1 MSRPNAAA
9 SPYYLLLTRMV
20 APLHILFMKLHLLTI
35 SLTLSFVL
43 QSPAKVAESGS
54 EILKESVEWQNDAMC
69 QFVFFAVLEGLYRD
83 GIQNEIVDA
92 IIGDRVEK
100 ERDKVLQELRVL
112 ELLVQQQE
120 SHLDTSQQEK
130 LQKQA
135 MLDDLKH
142 QLEDL
147 QQARHTVE
155 QMQSQPKVI
164 QHRPTPMAKTVFG
177 TEIHFRLFQGRIAYI
192 PWDQLIERLKQD
204 AQQKARNLSGEGK
217 LTELIGPIGGFR
229 MRYQL
234 GVRRYLAN
242 TTDGPRMRQGLQLEQ
257 FELIPVDPTMGEGVA
272 SAIEEGS
279 RFLQTLGSFSS
290 QRATVTIWVYPESFI
305 QFQQIKTLLHQRGFA
320 CAGRP
325 LPAGALISGSPS
337 GSLSAA
343 Q

>member
-1 MSRPNAAA
+1 MRRFRDSSVQGEGHDSFLDIVAN
-9 SPYYLLLTRMV
+9 LVGVLIILVMV
-20 APLHILFMKLHLLTI
+20 
-35 SLTLSFVL
+35 
-43 QSPAKVAESGS
+43 VA
-54 EILKESVEWQNDAMC
+54 VRA
-69 QFVFFAVLEGLYRD
+69 RD
-83 GIQNEIVDA
+83 GAVDEQRAQTSSLEPVDVESARFEAEGIREDIQRIEQLLQRQAMEIA
-92 IIGDRVEK
+92 YREK
-100 ERDKVLQELRVL
+100 ERDKVFQELRVL

-135 MLDDLKH
+135 MLGDLKH

-147 QQARHTVE
+147 EQARRTVE
-155 QMQSQPKVI
+155 QMQSQPEVI

-177 TEIHFRLFQGRIAYI
+177 TEIHFRLFQGRITYI

-272 SAIEEGS
+272 SAMEEGS

-290 QRATVTIWVYPESFI
+290 QRTTVTIWVYPESFI

>member
-1 MSRPNAAA
+1 MRVRRFRDSSVQGEGHDSFLDIVAN
-9 SPYYLLLTRMV
+9 LVGVLIILVMV
-20 APLHILFMKLHLLTI
+20 
-35 SLTLSFVL
+35 
-43 QSPAKVAESGS
+43 VA
-54 EILKESVEWQNDAMC
+54 VRA
-69 QFVFFAVLEGLYRD
+69 RD
-83 GIQNEIVDA
+83 GAVDEQRAQTSSLEPVDVESARFEAEGIREDIQRIEQLLQRQAMEIA
-92 IIGDRVEK
+92 YREK
-100 ERDKVLQELRVL
+100 ERDKVFQELRVL

-135 MLDDLKH
+135 MLGDLKH

-147 QQARHTVE
+147 EQARRTVE
-155 QMQSQPKVI
+155 QMQSQPEVI

-177 TEIHFRLFQGRIAYI
+177 TEIHFRLFQGRITYI

-272 SAIEEGS
+272 SAMEEGS

-290 QRATVTIWVYPESFI
+290 QRTTVTIWVYPESFI

>member
-1 MSRPNAAA
+1 MRRFRDSSVQGEGHDSFLDIVAN
-9 SPYYLLLTRMV
+9 LVGVLIILVMV
-20 APLHILFMKLHLLTI
+20 
-35 SLTLSFVL
+35 
-43 QSPAKVAESGS
+43 VA
-54 EILKESVEWQNDAMC
+54 VRA
-69 QFVFFAVLEGLYRD
+69 RD
-83 GIQNEIVDA
+83 GAVDEQLVQTSSLEPVDVESARFEAEGIREDIQRIEQLLQRQAMEIA
-92 IIGDRVEK
+92 YREK

-135 MLDDLKH
+135 MLGDLKH

-147 QQARHTVE
+147 EQARRTVE

-177 TEIHFRLFQGRIAYI
+177 TEIHFRLFQGRITYI

-290 QRATVTIWVYPESFI
+290 QRTTVTIWVYPESFI

>member
-1 MSRPNAAA
+1 MRRFRDSSVQGEGHDSFLDIVAN
-9 SPYYLLLTRMV
+9 LVGVLIILVMV
-20 APLHILFMKLHLLTI
+20 
-35 SLTLSFVL
+35 
-43 QSPAKVAESGS
+43 VA
-54 EILKESVEWQNDAMC
+54 VRA
-69 QFVFFAVLEGLYRD
+69 RD
-83 GIQNEIVDA
+83 GAVDEQRAQTSSLEPVDVESARFEAEGIREDIQRIEQLLQRQAMEIA
-92 IIGDRVEK
+92 YREK

-135 MLDDLKH
+135 MLDDLKY

-147 QQARHTVE
+147 QQARRTVE

>member
-1 MSRPNAAA
+1 MRRFRDSSVQGEGHDSFLDIVAN
-9 SPYYLLLTRMV
+9 LVGVLIILVMV
-20 APLHILFMKLHLLTI
+20 
-35 SLTLSFVL
+35 
-43 QSPAKVAESGS
+43 VA
-54 EILKESVEWQNDAMC
+54 VRA
-69 QFVFFAVLEGLYRD
+69 RD
-83 GIQNEIVDA
+83 GAVDEQRAQTSSLEPVDVESARFEAEGIREDIQRIEQLLQRQAMEIA
-92 IIGDRVEK
+92 YREK

-130 LQKQA
+130 LQQQA
-135 MLDDLKH
+135 MLGDLKH

-147 QQARHTVE
+147 QQARRTVE

-177 TEIHFRLFQGRIAYI
+177 TEIHFRLFQGRITYI

>member
-1 MSRPNAAA
+1 MRRFRDSSVQGEGHDSFLDIVAN
-9 SPYYLLLTRMV
+9 LVGVLIILVMV
-20 APLHILFMKLHLLTI
+20 
-35 SLTLSFVL
+35 
-43 QSPAKVAESGS
+43 VA
-54 EILKESVEWQNDAMC
+54 VRA
-69 QFVFFAVLEGLYRD
+69 RD
-83 GIQNEIVDA
+83 GAVNEQRAQTSSLEPVDVESARFEAEGIREDIQRIEQLLQRQAMEIA
-92 IIGDRVEK
+92 YREK

-135 MLDDLKH
+135 MLGDLKH

-147 QQARHTVE
+147 EQARRTVE

-177 TEIHFRLFQGRIAYI
+177 TEIHFRLFQGRITYI

-204 AQQKARNLSGEGK
+204 AQQKARNLGGEGK

-234 GVRRYLAN
+234 GVRRYMAN

-257 FELIPVDPTMGEGVA
+257 FELIPVDPTMGEGVEN
-272 SAIEEGS
+272 AIEEGS

-305 QFQQIKTLLHQRGFA
+305 QFQKIKTLLHQRGFA

>member
-1 MSRPNAAA
+1 MRRFRDSSVQGEGHDSFLDIVAN
-9 SPYYLLLTRMV
+9 LVGVLIILVMV
-20 APLHILFMKLHLLTI
+20 
-35 SLTLSFVL
+35 
-43 QSPAKVAESGS
+43 VA
-54 EILKESVEWQNDAMC
+54 VRA
-69 QFVFFAVLEGLYRD
+69 RD
-83 GIQNEIVDA
+83 GAVDEQRAQTSSLEPVDVESARFEAEGIREDIQRIEQLLQRQAMEIA
-92 IIGDRVEK
+92 YREK

-135 MLDDLKH
+135 MLGDLKH

-147 QQARHTVE
+147 EQARRTVE

>member
-1 MSRPNAAA
+1 MRRFRDSSVQGEGHDSFLDIVAN
-9 SPYYLLLTRMV
+9 LVGVLIILVMV
-20 APLHILFMKLHLLTI
+20 
-35 SLTLSFVL
+35 
-43 QSPAKVAESGS
+43 VA
-54 EILKESVEWQNDAMC
+54 VRA
-69 QFVFFAVLEGLYRD
+69 RD
-83 GIQNEIVDA
+83 GAVDEQRAQTSSLEPIDVESARFEAEGIKEDIQRIEQLLQRQAMEIA
-92 IIGDRVEK
+92 YREK

-135 MLDDLKH
+135 MLGDLKH

-177 TEIHFRLFQGRIAYI
+177 TEIHFRLFQGRITYI

-257 FELIPVDPTMGEGVA
+257 FELIPVDPMMGEGVA

>member
-1 MSRPNAAA
+1 MRRFRDSSVQGEGHDSFLDIVAN
-9 SPYYLLLTRMV
+9 LVGVLIILVMV
-20 APLHILFMKLHLLTI
+20 
-35 SLTLSFVL
+35 
-43 QSPAKVAESGS
+43 VA
-54 EILKESVEWQNDAMC
+54 VRA
-69 QFVFFAVLEGLYRD
+69 RD
-83 GIQNEIVDA
+83 GAVDEQRAQTSSLEPVDVESARFEAEGIREDIQRIEQLLQRQAMEIA
-92 IIGDRVEK
+92 YREK

-135 MLDDLKH
+135 MLGDLKH

-147 QQARHTVE
+147 EQARRTVE

-177 TEIHFRLFQGRIAYI
+177 TEIHFRLFQGRITYI

>member
-1 MSRPNAAA
+1 MRRFRDSSVQGEGHDSFLDIVAN
-9 SPYYLLLTRMV
+9 LVGVLIILVMV
-20 APLHILFMKLHLLTI
+20 
-35 SLTLSFVL
+35 
-43 QSPAKVAESGS
+43 VA
-54 EILKESVEWQNDAMC
+54 VRA
-69 QFVFFAVLEGLYRD
+69 RD
-83 GIQNEIVDA
+83 GAVDEQRAQTSSLEPVDVESARFEAEGIREDIQRIEQLLQRQAMEIA
-92 IIGDRVEK
+92 YREK

-135 MLDDLKH
+135 MLGDLKD

-147 QQARHTVE
+147 EQARRTVE

-177 TEIHFRLFQGRIAYI
+177 TEIHFRLFQGRITYI

>member
-1 MSRPNAAA
+1 MRRFRDSSVQGEGHDSFLDIVAN
-9 SPYYLLLTRMV
+9 LVGVLIILVMV
-20 APLHILFMKLHLLTI
+20 
-35 SLTLSFVL
+35 
-43 QSPAKVAESGS
+43 VA
-54 EILKESVEWQNDAMC
+54 VRA
-69 QFVFFAVLEGLYRD
+69 RD
-83 GIQNEIVDA
+83 GAVDEQRAQTSSLEPVDVESARFEAEGIREDIQRIEQLLQRQAMEIA
-92 IIGDRVEK
+92 YREK

-147 QQARHTVE
+147 QQARQTVE

>member
-1 MSRPNAAA
+1 MRRFRDSSVQGEGHDSFLDIVAN
-9 SPYYLLLTRMV
+9 LVGVLIILVMV
-20 APLHILFMKLHLLTI
+20 
-35 SLTLSFVL
+35 
-43 QSPAKVAESGS
+43 VA
-54 EILKESVEWQNDAMC
+54 VRA
-69 QFVFFAVLEGLYRD
+69 RD
-83 GIQNEIVDA
+83 GAVNEQRAQTSSLEPVDVESARFEAEGIREDIQRIEQLLQRQAMEIA
-92 IIGDRVEK
+92 YREK

>member
-1 MSRPNAAA
+1 MRRFRDSSVQGEGHDSFLDIVAN
-9 SPYYLLLTRMV
+9 LVGVLIILVMV
-20 APLHILFMKLHLLTI
+20 
-35 SLTLSFVL
+35 
-43 QSPAKVAESGS
+43 VA
-54 EILKESVEWQNDAMC
+54 VRA
-69 QFVFFAVLEGLYRD
+69 RD
-83 GIQNEIVDA
+83 GAVDEQRAQTSSLEPVDVESARFEAEGIREDIQRIEQLLQRQAMEIA
-92 IIGDRVEK
+92 YREK

>member
-1 MSRPNAAA
+1 VRRFRDSSVQGEGHDSFLDIVAN
-9 SPYYLLLTRMV
+9 LVGVLIILVMV
-20 APLHILFMKLHLLTI
+20 
-35 SLTLSFVL
+35 
-43 QSPAKVAESGS
+43 VA
-54 EILKESVEWQNDAMC
+54 VRA
-69 QFVFFAVLEGLYRD
+69 RD
-83 GIQNEIVDA
+83 GAVDEQRAQTSSLEPVDVESARFEAEGIREDIQRIEQLLQRQAMEIA
-92 IIGDRVEK
+92 YREK

-135 MLDDLKH
+135 MLDDLKY

-147 QQARHTVE
+147 QQARRTVE

>member
-1 MSRPNAAA
+1 
-9 SPYYLLLTRMV
+9 
-20 APLHILFMKLHLLTI
+20 
-35 SLTLSFVL
+35 
-43 QSPAKVAESGS
+43 
-54 EILKESVEWQNDAMC
+54 
-69 QFVFFAVLEGLYRD
+69 
-83 GIQNEIVDA
+83 
-92 IIGDRVEK
+92 
-100 ERDKVLQELRVL
+100 
-112 ELLVQQQE
+112 
-120 SHLDTSQQEK
+120 
-130 LQKQA
+130 
-135 MLDDLKH
+135 MLGDLKH

-177 TEIHFRLFQGRIAYI
+177 TEIHFRLFQGRITYI
-192 PWDQLIERLKQD
+192 PWDQLLERLKQD

-257 FELIPVDPTMGEGVA
+257 FELIPVDPMMGEGVA

-320 CAGRP
+320 CAP
-325 LPAGALISGSPS
+325 IC
-337 GSLSAA
+337 
-343 Q
+343 

>member
-1 MSRPNAAA
+1 
-9 SPYYLLLTRMV
+9 
-20 APLHILFMKLHLLTI
+20 
-35 SLTLSFVL
+35 
-43 QSPAKVAESGS
+43 
-54 EILKESVEWQNDAMC
+54 
-69 QFVFFAVLEGLYRD
+69 
-83 GIQNEIVDA
+83 
-92 IIGDRVEK
+92 
-100 ERDKVLQELRVL
+100 
-112 ELLVQQQE
+112 
-120 SHLDTSQQEK
+120 
-130 LQKQA
+130 
-135 MLDDLKH
+135 
-142 QLEDL
+142 
-147 QQARHTVE
+147 
-155 QMQSQPKVI
+155 
-164 QHRPTPMAKTVFG
+164 MAKTVFG
-177 TEIHFRLFQGRIAYI
+177 TEIHFRLFQGRLAYI

-217 LTELIGPIGGFR
+217 LNELIGPIGGFR

-272 SAIEEGS
+272 RAIEEGS
-279 RFLQTLGSFSS
+279 RFLQTLGSFSP

-305 QFQQIKTLLHQRGFA
+305 QFQQIKTVLHQRGFA

>member
-1 MSRPNAAA
+1 VRRFRDSSVQGEGHDSFLDIVAN
-9 SPYYLLLTRMV
+9 LVGVLIILVMV
-20 APLHILFMKLHLLTI
+20 
-35 SLTLSFVL
+35 
-43 QSPAKVAESGS
+43 VA
-54 EILKESVEWQNDAMC
+54 VRA
-69 QFVFFAVLEGLYRD
+69 RD
-83 GIQNEIVDA
+83 GAVDEQLVQTSSLEPVDVESARFEAEGIREDIQRIEQLLQRQAMEIA
-92 IIGDRVEK
+92 YREK

-135 MLDDLKH
+135 MLGDLKH

-147 QQARHTVE
+147 EQARRTVE

-177 TEIHFRLFQGRIAYI
+177 TEIHFRLFQGRITYI

-290 QRATVTIWVYPESFI
+290 QRTTVTIWVYPESFI

>member
-1 MSRPNAAA
+1 VQGEGHDSFLDIVAN
-9 SPYYLLLTRMV
+9 LVGVLIILVMV
-20 APLHILFMKLHLLTI
+20 
-35 SLTLSFVL
+35 
-43 QSPAKVAESGS
+43 VA
-54 EILKESVEWQNDAMC
+54 VRA
-69 QFVFFAVLEGLYRD
+69 RD
-83 GIQNEIVDA
+83 GAVDEQLVQTSSLEPVDVESARFEAEGIREDIQRIEQLLQRQAMEIA
-92 IIGDRVEK
+92 YREK

-135 MLDDLKH
+135 MLGDLKH

-147 QQARHTVE
+147 EQARRTVE

-177 TEIHFRLFQGRIAYI
+177 TEIHFRLFQGRITYI

-290 QRATVTIWVYPESFI
+290 QRTTVTIWVYPESFI

>member
-1 MSRPNAAA
+1 VRRFRDSSVQGEGHDSFLDIVAN
-9 SPYYLLLTRMV
+9 LVGVLIILVMV
-20 APLHILFMKLHLLTI
+20 
-35 SLTLSFVL
+35 
-43 QSPAKVAESGS
+43 VA
-54 EILKESVEWQNDAMC
+54 VRA
-69 QFVFFAVLEGLYRD
+69 RD
-83 GIQNEIVDA
+83 GAVDEQRAQTSSLEPVDVESARFEAEGIREDIQRIEQLLQRQAMEIA
-92 IIGDRVEK
+92 YREK
-100 ERDKVLQELRVL
+100 ERDKVFQELRVL

-135 MLDDLKH
+135 MLGDLKH

-147 QQARHTVE
+147 EQARRTVE
-155 QMQSQPKVI
+155 QMQSQPEVI

-177 TEIHFRLFQGRIAYI
+177 TEIHFRLFQGRITYI

-272 SAIEEGS
+272 SAMEEGS

-290 QRATVTIWVYPESFI
+290 QRTTVTIWVYPESFI

>member
-1 MSRPNAAA
+1 MRRFRDSSVQGEGHDSFLDIVAN
-9 SPYYLLLTRMV
+9 LVGVLIILVMV
-20 APLHILFMKLHLLTI
+20 
-35 SLTLSFVL
+35 
-43 QSPAKVAESGS
+43 VA
-54 EILKESVEWQNDAMC
+54 VRA
-69 QFVFFAVLEGLYRD
+69 RD
-83 GIQNEIVDA
+83 GAVDEQRAQTSSLEPVDVESARFEAEGIREDIQRIEQLLQRQAMEIA
-92 IIGDRVEK
+92 YREK
-100 ERDKVLQELRVL
+100 ERDKVFQELRVL

-135 MLDDLKH
+135 MLGDLKH

-147 QQARHTVE
+147 EQARRTVE
-155 QMQSQPKVI
+155 QMQSQPEVI

-177 TEIHFRLFQGRIAYI
+177 TEIHFRLFQGRITYI

-272 SAIEEGS
+272 SAMEEGS

-290 QRATVTIWVYPESFI
+290 QRTTVTIWVYPESFI
-305 QFQQIKTLLHQRGFA
+305 QFQQIKTVLHQRGFA

>member
-1 MSRPNAAA
+1 MRRFRDSSVQGDGHDSFLDIVAN
-9 SPYYLLLTRMV
+9 LVGVLIILVMV
-20 APLHILFMKLHLLTI
+20 
-35 SLTLSFVL
+35 
-43 QSPAKVAESGS
+43 VA
-54 EILKESVEWQNDAMC
+54 VRA
-69 QFVFFAVLEGLYRD
+69 RD
-83 GIQNEIVDA
+83 GAVDEQLAQTSSPEPVDVESARSEAEGIREDIQRIEQLLQRQAMEIA
-92 IIGDRVEK
+92 YREI
-100 ERDKVLQELRVL
+100 ERDKVLQELRML
-112 ELLVQQQE
+112 ELLIQKQE
-120 SHLDTSQQEK
+120 SHLDTRQQEK
-130 LQKQA
+130 LQQQA
-135 MLDDLKH
+135 MLGDLKR

-147 QQARHTVE
+147 VQARHTVE

-177 TEIHFRLFQGRIAYI
+177 TEIHFRLFQGRLAYI

-217 LTELIGPIGGFR
+217 LNELIGPIGGFR

-272 SAIEEGS
+272 RAIEEGS
-279 RFLQTLGSFSS
+279 RFLQTLGSFSP

-305 QFQQIKTLLHQRGFA
+305 QFQQIKTVLHQRGFA

>member
-1 MSRPNAAA
+1 MRRFRDSSVQGEGHDSFLDIVAN
-9 SPYYLLLTRMV
+9 LVGVLIILVMV
-20 APLHILFMKLHLLTI
+20 
-35 SLTLSFVL
+35 
-43 QSPAKVAESGS
+43 VA
-54 EILKESVEWQNDAMC
+54 VRA
-69 QFVFFAVLEGLYRD
+69 RD
-83 GIQNEIVDA
+83 GAVDEQRAQTSSLEPVDVESARFEAEGIREDIQRIEQLLQRQAMEIA
-92 IIGDRVEK
+92 YREK

-147 QQARHTVE
+147 QQARQTVE

-177 TEIHFRLFQGRIAYI
+177 TEVHFRLFEGRIAYI
-192 PWDQLIERLKQD
+192 PWDQLIEKLKQD
-204 AQQKARNLSGEGK
+204 AQQKAWNFKGDGQLM
-217 LTELIGPIGGFR
+217 ELVGPIGGFR

-234 GVRRYLAN
+234 GVRQYVAN
-242 TTDGPRMRQGLQLEQ
+242 TTDGPRVRQGLRLQR
-257 FELIPVDPTMGEGVA
+257 FELVPVDPAMGEQTKTA
-272 SAIEEGS
+272 LEQGS
-279 RFLQTLGSFSS
+279 RFLQTLDSFSP
-290 QRATVTIWVYPESFI
+290 QRATVTIWVYPESFL
-305 QFQQIKTLLHQRGFA
+305 QFQQFKRLLHQKGFA

-325 LPAGALISGSPS
+325 LPKDTPISGSPF
-337 GSLSAA
+337 GSHSAA

>member
-1 MSRPNAAA
+1 MRRFRDSSVQGEGHDSFLDIVAN
-9 SPYYLLLTRMV
+9 LVGVLIILVMV
-20 APLHILFMKLHLLTI
+20 
-35 SLTLSFVL
+35 
-43 QSPAKVAESGS
+43 VA
-54 EILKESVEWQNDAMC
+54 VRA
-69 QFVFFAVLEGLYRD
+69 RD
-83 GIQNEIVDA
+83 GAVDEQRAQTSSLEPVDVESARFEAEGIREDIQRIEQLLQRQAMEIA
-92 IIGDRVEK
+92 YREK

-135 MLDDLKH
+135 MLDDLKY

>member
-1 MSRPNAAA
+1 MRRFRDSSVQGEGHDSFLDIVAN
-9 SPYYLLLTRMV
+9 LVGVLIILVMV
-20 APLHILFMKLHLLTI
+20 
-35 SLTLSFVL
+35 
-43 QSPAKVAESGS
+43 VA
-54 EILKESVEWQNDAMC
+54 VRA
-69 QFVFFAVLEGLYRD
+69 RD
-83 GIQNEIVDA
+83 GAVDEQRAQTSSLEPVDVESARFEAEGIREDIQRIEQLLQRQAMEIA
-92 IIGDRVEK
+92 YREK

-135 MLDDLKH
+135 MLGDLKH

-147 QQARHTVE
+147 EQARRTVE
-155 QMQSQPKVI
+155 QMQSQPEVI

-177 TEIHFRLFQGRIAYI
+177 TEIHFRLFQGRITYI

-272 SAIEEGS
+272 SAMEEGS

-290 QRATVTIWVYPESFI
+290 QRTTVTIWVYPESFI